1 MRGILI
7 VCATCLGAQGVAEA
21 IAAAQHGGEHPSPC
35 VVHIGAPPGGGHA
48 LALRCQLKPEVC
60 GRPQVSRHR
69 VPPYLIGAMTLAF
82 HSAHEGH
89 PLEIELDGQVIYPA
103 PKESPA

>member
-1 MRGILI
+1 VRGILL
-7 VCATCLGAQGVAEA
+7 VCASCLGAQGVAEA
-21 IAAAQHGGEHPSPC
+21 IAAAQHGGDHPSPC
-35 VVHIGAPPGGGHA
+35 VVHIDAPEGGHA
-48 LALRCQLKPEVC
+48 LVLRCRLARENC
-60 GRPQVSRHR
+60 GRPQESRHQ